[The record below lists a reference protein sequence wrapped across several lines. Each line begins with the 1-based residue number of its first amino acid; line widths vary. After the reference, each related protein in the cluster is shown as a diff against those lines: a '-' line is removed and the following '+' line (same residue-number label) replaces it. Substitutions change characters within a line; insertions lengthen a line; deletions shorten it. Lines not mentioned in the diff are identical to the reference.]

1 MPRRKAA
8 SISKLTAK
16 YQATIPQ
23 AVREALSIDRGDC
36 VYFEISEGQV
46 ILKKVLPLD
55 WEYLNAVSDILSEW
69 SSAADEEAYR
79 DL

>member
-1 MPRRKAA
+1 MPKRKIA
-8 SISKLTAK
+8 SVSKVTAK

-23 AVREALSIDRGDC
+23 AVREMLEIDRGDC
-36 VYFEISEGQV
+36 VTFEIEEGQV
-46 ILKKVLPLD
+46 VLKKVLPLD
-55 WEYLNAVSDILSEW
+55 WEYLNAVSDTLSEW